1 MDNQDKKRQ
10 LIIDSAIKRF
20 AHFGLS
26 KTTMTEIAS
35 DLSMSKALL
44 YYYFPDKISLYSA
57 VLESIIVEMDNDLS
71 RGVEKIKT
79 IEKAIFY
86 VLEKRQEYILK
97 YYNILD
103 YIRTSGSDLPEN
115 IQKIIQDAK
124 SSETKIIASVL
135 QRGKDAGEIKISN
148 AKDSAAL
155 LMDALIGMRYVAFSS
170 HKIFQPPGDQFDSL
184 LLRQKKLASVYL
196 KGLR

>member
-57 VLESIIVEMDNDLS
+57 VLENIINEIDEELS
-71 RGVEKIKT
+71 KGVESIKST
-79 IEKAIFY
+79 DKAILY

-97 YYNILD
+97 YYTILD
-103 YIRTSGSDLPEN
+103 YIRTAGPDLPEN
-115 IQKIIQDAK
+115 IQKIIENAK
-124 SSETKIIASVL
+124 SSETRIITSIL
-135 QRGKDAGEIKISN
+135 QRGIDKAELAIQN
-148 AKDSAAL
+148 ARESASL
-155 LMDALIGMRYVAFSS
+155 LMDALIGMRYTAFSQYRG
-170 HKIFQPPGDQFDSL
+170 FQIHQDQLHSL
-184 LLRQKKLASVYL
+184 LNRQKKLALIFL

>member
-1 MDNQDKKRQ
+1 MDSQDKKRQ

-57 VLESIIVEMDNDLS
+57 VLEHIINEIDRDLS
-71 RGVEKIKT
+71 KGVERIKST
-79 IEKAIFY
+79 EKAVVF
-86 VLEKRQEYILK
+86 VLEKRHEYILK
-97 YYNILD
+97 YYTILD
-103 YIRTSGSDLPEN
+103 YIRTAASDLPEN
-115 IQKIIQDAK
+115 IQKIIENAK
-124 SSETKIIASVL
+124 SSETRIITSIL
-135 QRGKDAGEIKISN
+135 QRGIEKDELTIQDAEES
-148 AKDSAAL
+148 SLL
-155 LMDALIGMRYVAFSS
+155 LMEALIGMRYITFSQ
-170 HKIFQPPGDQFDSL
+170 HRNFQIHQDQLHSL
-184 LLRQKKLASVYL
+184 FLRQKKLALIFL

>member
-10 LIIDSAIKRF
+10 LIIESAVRRF

-44 YYYFPDKISLYSA
+44 YYYFPDKISLYTA
-57 VLESIIVEMDNDLS
+57 VLETIINEIDKDLS
-71 RGVEKIKT
+71 AGVQKVKT
-79 IEKAIFY
+79 IDKAILY

-103 YIRTSGSDLPEN
+103 YLRTSGSDLPEN
-115 IQKIIQDAK
+115 IQKIIENAK
-124 SSETKIIASVL
+124 SSETQIVTSVL
-135 QRGKDAGEIKISN
+135 QRGIDSGELKIKDAQE
-148 AKDSAAL
+148 SAAL
-155 LMDALIGMRYVAFSS
+155 LMDALIGMRYIAFSK
-170 HKIFQPPGDQFDSL
+170 HKSFQIRKDELDSL
-184 LLRQKKLASVYL
+184 LLRQKKLALVFL

>member
-57 VLESIIVEMDNDLS
+57 VLESIINEMDNDL
-71 RGVEKIKT
+71 RKGVEKIKT
-79 IEKAIFY
+79 TEKAIFY

-115 IQKIIQDAK
+115 IQKIIEDAK
-124 SSETKIIASVL
+124 SSEARLITSIL
-135 QRGKDAGEIKISN
+135 QRGKDTGELNISN
-148 AKDSAAL
+148 ATDSAGL
-155 LMDALIGMRYVAFSS
+155 LMDALIGMRYITFNTY
-170 HKIFQPPGDQFDSL
+170 KTFQPQADQFNSL
-184 LLRQKKLASVYL
+184 LLRQKNLTSIYL
-196 KGLR
+196 KGLQ

>member
-1 MDNQDKKRQ
+1 MDSQDKKRQ

-57 VLESIIVEMDNDLS
+57 VLEHIINEIDRDLS
-71 RGVEKIKT
+71 KGVERIKST
-79 IEKAIFY
+79 EMAVVF
-86 VLEKRQEYILK
+86 VLEKRHEYILK
-97 YYNILD
+97 YYTILD
-103 YIRTSGSDLPEN
+103 YIRTAASDLPEN
-115 IQKIIQDAK
+115 IQKIIENAK
-124 SSETKIIASVL
+124 SSETRIITSIL
-135 QRGKDAGEIKISN
+135 QRGIEKDELTIQDAEES
-148 AKDSAAL
+148 SLL
-155 LMDALIGMRYVAFSS
+155 LMEALIGMRYITFSQ
-170 HKIFQPPGDQFDSL
+170 HRNFQIHQDQLHSL
-184 LLRQKKLASVYL
+184 LLRQKKLALIFL

>member
-57 VLESIIVEMDNDLS
+57 VLENIINEIDDEL
-71 RGVEKIKT
+71 RKGVEKIKST
-79 IEKAIFY
+79 DKAILY

-97 YYNILD
+97 YYTILD
-103 YIRTSGSDLPEN
+103 YIRTAGPDLPEN
-115 IQKIIQDAK
+115 IQKIIENAK
-124 SSETKIIASVL
+124 SSETHIITSVL
-135 QRGKDAGEIKISN
+135 QRGIDNGEFTVQDAQE
-148 AKDSAAL
+148 SALL
-155 LMDALIGMRYVAFSS
+155 LMDALIGMRYIVFSQR
-170 HKIFQPPGDQFDSL
+170 KGFQIHQDQLHSL
-184 LLRQKKLASVYL
+184 LHRQKKLALIFL

>member
-10 LIIDSAIKRF
+10 LIIESAVRRF

-44 YYYFPDKISLYSA
+44 YYYFPDKISLYTA
-57 VLESIIVEMDNDLS
+57 VLETIINEIDKDLS
-71 RGVEKIKT
+71 AGVQKVKT
-79 IEKAIFY
+79 IDKAILY

-103 YIRTSGSDLPEN
+103 YLRTSGSDLPEN
-115 IQKIIQDAK
+115 IQKIIENAK
-124 SSETKIIASVL
+124 SSETRIVTSVL
-135 QRGKDAGEIKISN
+135 QRGIDSGELKIKDAQE
-148 AKDSAAL
+148 SAAL
-155 LMDALIGMRYVAFSS
+155 LMDALIGMRYIAFSK
-170 HKIFQPPGDQFDSL
+170 HKSFQIRKDELDSL
-184 LLRQKKLASVYL
+184 LLRQKKLALVFL

>member
-10 LIIDSAIKRF
+10 LIIESAVRRF

-57 VLESIIVEMDNDLS
+57 VLESIINEMDEDLS
-71 RGVEKIKT
+71 KGVAKIKST
-79 IEKAIFY
+79 EKAVLY

-103 YIRTSGSDLPEN
+103 YIRTAGPDLPEN
-115 IQKIIQDAK
+115 IQKIIENAK
-124 SSETKIIASVL
+124 SSETRIITSVL
-135 QRGKDAGEIKISN
+135 QKGIDDGELNINDSQE
-148 AKDSAAL
+148 SAAL
-155 LMDALIGMRYVAFSS
+155 LMDALIGMRYITFSK
-170 HKIFQPPGDQFDSL
+170 HKSFQIRQDELDSL
-184 LLRQKKLASVYL
+184 LLRQKKLTLVFL

>member
-57 VLESIIVEMDNDLS
+57 VLENIINEIDGEL
-71 RGVEKIKT
+71 RKGVESIKST
-79 IEKAIFY
+79 DKAILY

-97 YYNILD
+97 YSTILD
-103 YIRTSGSDLPEN
+103 YIRTAGSDLPEN
-115 IQKIIQDAK
+115 IQKIIENAK
-124 SSETKIIASVL
+124 SSETHIITSVL
-135 QRGKDAGEIKISN
+135 QRGIDKGELKVQDAQE
-148 AKDSAAL
+148 SALL
-155 LMDALIGMRYVAFSS
+155 LMDALIGMRYIAFSQR
-170 HKIFQPPGDQFDSL
+170 KGFQIDQDQLHSL
-184 LLRQKKLASVYL
+184 LHRQKKLALIFL